1 MLNCN
6 SIWGWRSWK
15 RAILGSSQY
24 IITEAEQD
32 RVRGPGWSCSMLACI
47 RLKAADSPS
56 ARRKPSGVGSVDWV
70 PRLSRRTPRVSSRAL
85 ICRLTAPWVTNS
97 SSAARVMLRRRAV
110 ASKARRAFR
119 DGRGVRIVFPPGLQQ
134 QKPRPDGPRGLPKLA
149 RSAAPPSSGLVSFS
163 HKCRPISRLLRRL
176 ARTRFPSNKS
186 TTAWRHP
193 RAAAVNPRRRLLEL
207 SPTGRTSAPDRMQT
221 RPPGG
226 DAMAAAA
233 VSPVENSTIRKV
245 SIRLVPFIA
254 LMFFIN
260 FLDRTAISF
269 AGPNGLAKDLG
280 LTAAQFGFAA
290 GIFFFGYI
298 LLEIPSNLALH
309 RFGARRWL
317 ARIMVTWGIVALLFT
332 WVSSVE
338 GLYTL
343 RFLLGIAEA
352 GFFPGAILFLSLW
365 VPARHRSRILA
376 LFYLAQPLTIVI
388 GAPLAAGLIEAHGL
402 FGLEG
407 WRIMF
412 FGVAVP
418 AILVGVI
425 AWFYLADKP
434 VEAKWL
440 DADEKRWLTAELAKE
455 EQVKTHAHSPLARKA
470 LGNGRVWMLSLIYFG
485 LIYGLYA
492 LAFFLPT
499 IIGGFEAQF
508 GSKFNVFQ
516 KGLITAIPY
525 LPAAVALYLWSRDAT
540 RRGVRAWHV
549 GLPALAGAV
558 SIPLALYMQ
567 SPATTVAAITVT
579 ACAIFSA
586 LPNFWAIP
594 ARFLSGA
601 ATAAGIALINTIGN
615 LAGFAAPYITGAL
628 KDATGSYQAPMFL
641 VGGFML
647 LSAILVFVMA
657 ARERPQAASEED
669 FEALEPQPAIKWATK

>member
-1 MLNCN
+1 MDL
-6 SIWGWRSWK
+6 
-15 RAILGSSQY
+15 
-24 IITEAEQD
+24 
-32 RVRGPGWSCSMLACI
+32 
-47 RLKAADSPS
+47 
-56 ARRKPSGVGSVDWV
+56 
-70 PRLSRRTPRVSSRAL
+70 
-85 ICRLTAPWVTNS
+85 
-97 SSAARVMLRRRAV
+97 
-110 ASKARRAFR
+110 
-119 DGRGVRIVFPPGLQQ
+119 
-134 QKPRPDGPRGLPKLA
+134 
-149 RSAAPPSSGLVSFS
+149 AAPDVE
-163 HKCRPISRLLRRL
+163 
-176 ARTRFPSNKS
+176 KS
-186 TTAWRHP
+186 A
-193 RAAAVNPRRRLLEL
+193 
-207 SPTGRTSAPDRMQT
+207 
-221 RPPGG
+221 
-226 DAMAAAA
+226 
-233 VSPVENSTIRKV
+233 IRKV
-245 SIRLVPFIA
+245 SVRLVPFIA

-269 AGPNGLAKDLG
+269 AGPNGLTKDLG

-309 RFGARRWL
+309 KFGARRWL
-317 ARIMVTWGIVALLFT
+317 ARIMVTWGVVALLFT

-388 GAPLAAGLIEAHGL
+388 GAPLAAGLIQAHGL

-434 VEAKWL
+434 SEAKWL

-455 EQVKTHAHSPLARKA
+455 EQVKTHAHGSLARKA

-499 IIGGFEAQF
+499 IIGGFEGQY
-508 GSKFNVFQ
+508 GTKFNVFQ

-525 LPAAVALYLWSRDAT
+525 LPAAVALFLWSRDAT

-549 GLPALAGAV
+549 GVPALVGAV

-601 ATAAGIALINTIGN
+601 AAAAGIALINTIGN
-615 LAGFAAPYITGAL
+615 MAGFAAPYITGAL

-647 LSAILVFVMA
+647 LSAILMFVMA
-657 ARERPQAASEED
+657 ARERAQAIPEQD
-669 FEALEPQPAIKWATK
+669 FEAVKPQRAMKWATK